1 MKLQD
6 AVIVITGSADRLGRE
21 IAITCAKA
29 GSKVIVHCHTDV
41 SQGTATVAT
50 ITEKGGSA
58 ALVTCDLTE
67 MKGIK
72 HLVDETIH
80 HYGRWDIL
88 INCASIF
95 TTIGIEAINT
105 EQWGMDQNLHQRA
118 PFFLAQAL
126 YKQVKGR
133 AEGDREGCII
143 NITDTGVRNP
153 VPSRPSYYCAKTAL
167 ESQTVIL
174 GRTLAPYVRVNAVAP
189 GAIIPAS
196 KADEAY
202 FSRLTLKLPLGH
214 LAQVTDVVDAILF
227 LARNDSITGQTIVV
241 DGGEHL
247 L

>member
-29 GSKVIVHCHTDV
+29 GSKVIVHCHTDIQ
-41 SQGTATVAT
+41 QGTATVAT

-67 MKGIK
+67 MKGIQ
-72 HLVDETIH
+72 HLALETIH

-88 INCASIF
+88 INCASVF
-95 TTIGIEAINT
+95 TTIGIEAITT
-105 EQWGMDQNLHQRA
+105 EQWEMDQHLHQRA
-118 PFFLAQAL
+118 PFFLAKAL
-126 YKQVKGR
+126 YEQVKGR
-133 AEGDREGCII
+133 AEGDRAGCII

-153 VPSRPSYYCAKTAL
+153 VPSRPSYYCAKSAL
-167 ESQTVIL
+167 ESQTIIL

-189 GAIIPAS
+189 GAIIAS
-196 KADEAY
+196 SAKDESY
-202 FSRLTLKLPLGH
+202 FNQLTSRLPLGK
-214 LAQVTDVVDAILF
+214 LAKVDDVVDAILF

-241 DGGEHL
+241 DGGEPL